1 MRQEART
8 GKPDDD
14 DVYEGRY
21 GLDDVRQ
28 AVIEARRVGVRPF
41 CVTIDRSAA
50 SYLPYLFGP
59 PGYTVLRDVQQ
70 LPQRLP
76 AIYRRLVGV

>member
-1 MRQEART
+1 M
-8 GKPDDD
+8 
-14 DVYEGRY
+14 
-21 GLDDVRQ
+21 
-28 AVIEARRVGVRPF
+28 
-41 CVTIDRSAA
+41 TIDRSAA
-50 SYLPYLFGP
+50 SYLPYLFGL